1 MAYLAAE
8 IAADAPAR
16 EVLLTAAFGEG
27 RFRKTAE
34 KLRAGR
40 LAAAGLAF
48 SLKDGEGALI
58 GTLRFWNI
66 TAGSA
71 GPALLLGPIAIA
83 ENRRGQGL
91 GEGLIR
97 HGLSEAA
104 RLGHRAVLL
113 VGDAPYYQRFGFTPA
128 LTEGLRLPGPVER
141 ARFLGLEL
149 AEGALAGAFGLIEA
163 SGAKAPAL
171 PRAAAMSRR
180 V

>member
-1 MAYLAAE
+1 MMYLAAE
-8 IAADAPAR
+8 TAADAPAR
-16 EVLLTAAFGEG
+16 EALLTAAFGEG

-40 LAAAGLAF
+40 LAADGLAF
-48 SLKDGEGALI
+48 SLKDGAGVLI
-58 GTLRFWNI
+58 GTLRLWNI

-83 ENRRGQGL
+83 EHRRGQGL
-91 GEGLIR
+91 GEKLIG
-97 HGLSEAA
+97 HGLAEAE

-128 LTEGLRLPGPVER
+128 LTEALRLPGPVER

-149 AEGALAGAFGLIEA
+149 AEGALAGACGLVEA
-163 SGAKAPAL
+163 AGLPAAAL
-171 PRAAAMSRR
+171 PNAAAMSRR